1 MYFNDFN
8 SGTTI
13 QNVVHPAKK
22 NAITSVPATGQPG
35 LRIQHLPDSIVDE
48 CAENE
53 VAHHHQSRWPATDFE
68 QEGRADR
75 LPPHVGSRSTS
86 SAARAI
92 VTESKSASTGSQ
104 RSPSV

>member
-13 QNVVHPAKK
+13 QNVVNPAQK
-22 NAITSVPATGQPG
+22 NAITSVPPTAPPA

-53 VAHHHQSRWPATDFE
+53 VAHHHQSR
-68 QEGRADR
+68 
-75 LPPHVGSRSTS
+75 
-86 SAARAI
+86 
-92 VTESKSASTGSQ
+92 
-104 RSPSV
+104 

>member
-1 MYFNDFN
+1 MSRTASAVWPRPEVTYANGDREVMYFNDFN

-13 QNVVHPAKK
+13 QNVVHPGKK

-53 VAHHHQSRWPATDFE
+53 VAHHHQSR
-68 QEGRADR
+68 
-75 LPPHVGSRSTS
+75 
-86 SAARAI
+86 
-92 VTESKSASTGSQ
+92 
-104 RSPSV
+104 